1 MDISVCMATYNGEK
15 YVLPQIR
22 SILEQLDKHSELI
35 IVDDFS
41 KDKTIELIESI
52 EDKRIKIYKNNSNQ
66 GHVKT
71 FEIALNKAKGET
83 IFLSDQD
90 DIWPK
95 NRVKDMLCECKE
107 KKSLVIG
114 QFQTFKKEIPKQNF
128 NDEIIISSEINL
140 FFFIL
145 KIFLGKENVFG
156 STMCF
161 PKEYL
166 NLLLKFPKLL
176 EAHDIWIALVSAI
189 NGRVTLLNNVV
200 VYRRLHELNVTP
212 IKRRNLI
219 TVFISRLKLTFLI
232 ILAIFRK
239 KKK

>member
-114 QFQTFKKEIPKQNF
+114 QFQTFKKEIPKQN
-128 NDEIIISSEINL
+128 II
-140 FFFIL
+140 
-145 KIFLGKENVFG
+145 
-156 STMCF
+156 
-161 PKEYL
+161 Y
-166 NLLLKFPKLL
+166 
-176 EAHDIWIALVSAI
+176 
-189 NGRVTLLNNVV
+189 LLNMKN
-200 VYRRLHELNVTP
+200 
-212 IKRRNLI
+212 
-219 TVFISRLKLTFLI
+219 
-232 ILAIFRK
+232 
-239 KKK
+239 